1 MILIK
6 HRINSIKELEKIN
19 FKYGVE
25 IDVRSLKNRLCLN
38 HEPYNSGVSL
48 DSFLKKFNHSFL
60 IVNIKEEGI
69 EFKVLEKLKKNKVK
83 NFFLLDVTVPQILK
97 ILKRKKEKRIA
108 IRISKYENLEGAMKL
123 ANKIDWVWVDTF
135 DGKLPITFNQIK
147 KLKKKKL
154 RICLVSPELPMKK
167 NLYLDKLKTNFKK
180 KINLFDA
187 ICTKNPKKWK
197 L

>member
-25 IDVRSLKNRLCLN
+25 IDVRSLKDRLFLN

-167 NLYLDKLKTNFKK
+167 NLYLDKLKTNIKK
-180 KINLFDA
+180 KIKLFDA